1 MFLLG
6 SSQPLAL
13 PDKPSLAVL
22 PFQNMSGDPEQEY
35 FAERHHHCAF
45 PATHSRI
52 WSLWAVGAFWRRSL
66 APCLDDADRL
76 RAAARGRPSR
86 CRADQA
92 IAACGGIARDAVKA
106 LLVANEFLEARVAEL
121 QAAASRGYSRGRFE
135 PPPRDRK
142 DWYDLSPRSLTTSH
156 CLSSAP
162 TADLRP
168 ASRLSVSIRQ
178 Q

>member
-1 MFLLG
+1 
-6 SSQPLAL
+6 
-13 PDKPSLAVL
+13 VL

-86 CRADQA
+86 CRGRSGNRGLRRNCPRRCEGSARRER
-92 IAACGGIARDAVKA
+92 IFGSEGG
-106 LLVANEFLEARVAEL
+106 
-121 QAAASRGYSRGRFE
+121 
-135 PPPRDRK
+135 
-142 DWYDLSPRSLTTSH
+142 
-156 CLSSAP
+156 
-162 TADLRP
+162 
-168 ASRLSVSIRQ
+168 
-178 Q
+178 